1 MIAEYAAAIAACSTI
16 QGVQEAF
23 RAAVLRQGYATSAAR
38 AWIRLGERVQSQN
51 YFRNWTVQW
60 AKLSDEKGF
69 VDKSPVL
76 AEARRRIA
84 PFTWHE
90 AKEQHPPS
98 AAEREVWGIV
108 AEWGFRDGFVVPVHA
123 PRG

>member
-1 MIAEYAAAIAACSTI
+1 MIRTVSVLALAGLALGLGALISTAPA
-16 QGVQEAF
+16 GD
-23 RAAVLRQGYATSAAR
+23 
-38 AWIRLGERVQSQN
+38 
-51 YFRNWTVQW
+51 
-60 AKLSDEKGF
+60 KKDEKGF